1 MSEPYILLVED
12 NPTDEALTLRALTK
26 SHLITPVVVT
36 RDGAEALDQIYA
48 RGAFADRSPGLPM
61 VILLDINLPKVGGLE
76 VLRELRSHEQTR
88 NLPVVMLTS
97 SHEDVDLA
105 SAYQDG
111 ANSYV
116 IKPVDFAEFS
126 DAVRQIGLYWS
137 LVNAP
142 PPSTLNL

>member
-26 SHLITPVVVT
+26 SHLITQIVIA

-48 RGAFADRSPGLPM
+48 RGPFANRVPGLPL
-61 VILLDINLPKVGGLE
+61 VVLLDINLPKISGLD
-76 VLRELRSHEQTR
+76 VLRELRAHEQTR
-88 NLPVVMLTS
+88 DLPVVMLTS
-97 SHEDVDLA
+97 SHEDLDLTT
-105 SAYQDG
+105 AYEGG

-126 DAVRQIGLYWS
+126 QAVGQVGLYWS

-142 PPSTLNL
+142 PPSVSRP